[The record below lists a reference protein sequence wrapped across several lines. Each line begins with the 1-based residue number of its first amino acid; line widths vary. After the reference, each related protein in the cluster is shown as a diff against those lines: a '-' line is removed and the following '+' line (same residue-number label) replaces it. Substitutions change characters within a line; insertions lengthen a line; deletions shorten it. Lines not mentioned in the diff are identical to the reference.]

1 MKKIIEYI
9 NIDENFDDI
18 CIQEPIKISN
28 KAEKTIRQIFHSP
41 LYNTFSKY
49 VMNVFRELYLYNE
62 NKSNLNEEYNYL
74 LSRKPIIDQFILS
87 TDDIICY
94 SLYNIENIDMNK
106 VSELY
111 NNRYNLSSYFP
122 KNS

>member
-28 KAEKTIRQIFHSP
+28 KAEKIIRQIFHSP
-41 LYNTFSKY
+41 LYNSFSKY

-62 NKSNLNEEYNYL
+62 NKSNLNKEYNYL
-74 LSRKPIIDQFILS
+74 LNRKPIIDQFILS
-87 TDDIICY
+87 TDDIIRY

-106 VSELY
+106 VFELY

>member
-1 MKKIIEYI
+1 MKKIIEYV
-9 NIDENFDDI
+9 NIDENFADTDI
-18 CIQEPIKISN
+18 HEPIKISN
-28 KAEKTIRQIFHSP
+28 QAEKTIREIFHTP
-41 LYNTFSKY
+41 LYNSFSKY

-62 NKSNLNEEYNYL
+62 NRSNLNKEYNYL
-74 LSRKPIIDQFILS
+74 LYRKPIIDQFILS
-87 TDDIICY
+87 VDDIIRY
-94 SLYNIENIDMNK
+94 SLYNVENIDMNK

>member
-18 CIQEPIKISN
+18 GIQEPIKISN
-28 KAEKTIRQIFHSP
+28 TAEKTIRQIFHSP
-41 LYNTFSKY
+41 LYNSFSKY

-62 NKSNLNEEYNYL
+62 NKSNLNKEYNYL
-74 LSRKPIIDQFILS
+74 LNRKPIIDQFILS
-87 TDDIICY
+87 TDDIVRY
-94 SLYNIENIDMNK
+94 SLYNIENIDMDK
-106 VSELY
+106 VSELF

>member
-1 MKKIIEYI
+1 MTKIIEYI
-9 NIDENFDDI
+9 NIDDI
-18 CIQEPIKISN
+18 DIQDPIKISN
-28 KAEKTIRQIFHSP
+28 TAEKTIRQIFHSP
-41 LYNTFSKY
+41 LYSSFSKY
-49 VMNVFRELYLYNE
+49 IMNVFRELYLYNE

-94 SLYNIENIDMNK
+94 SLYNIDMNK

-111 NNRYNLSSYFP
+111 TNRYNLSSYFL

>member
-28 KAEKTIRQIFHSP
+28 KAEKIIRQIFHSP
-41 LYNTFSKY
+41 LYNSFSKY

-87 TDDIICY
+87 TDDIIRY
-94 SLYNIENIDMNK
+94 SLYNIENIDMEK
-106 VSELY
+106 VSELF

>member
-9 NIDENFDDI
+9 NIDENFADTDI
-18 CIQEPIKISN
+18 HEPIKISN
-28 KAEKTIRQIFHSP
+28 EAEKTIRQIFHTP
-41 LYNTFSKY
+41 VYNSFSKY

-62 NKSNLNEEYNYL
+62 NKSNLNKEYNYL
-74 LSRKPIIDQFILS
+74 LNRKPIIDQFILS
-87 TDDIICY
+87 VDDIIRY
-94 SLYNIENIDMNK
+94 SLYDVENIDMSK

-122 KNS
+122 KNI

>member
-9 NIDENFDDI
+9 NIDDI
-18 CIQEPIKISN
+18 GIHEPIKISN

-41 LYNTFSKY
+41 LYNSFSKY

-62 NKSNLNEEYNYL
+62 NKSNLNKEYNYL

-87 TDDIICY
+87 TDDIIRY
-94 SLYNIENIDMNK
+94 SLYNIKNIDMNK

-111 NNRYNLSSYFP
+111 NNRYNLSSYFL

>member
-28 KAEKTIRQIFHSP
+28 KAEKIIRQIFHSP
-41 LYNTFSKY
+41 LYNSFSKY

-74 LSRKPIIDQFILS
+74 LNRKPIIDQFILS
-87 TDDIICY
+87 TDDIIRY
-94 SLYNIENIDMNK
+94 SLYNIENIDMEK
-106 VSELY
+106 VSELF

>member
-9 NIDENFDDI
+9 NIDDI
-18 CIQEPIKISN
+18 DIHEPIKISN

-41 LYNTFSKY
+41 LYNSFSKY

-62 NKSNLNEEYNYL
+62 NKSNLNKEYNYL
-74 LSRKPIIDQFILS
+74 LNRKPIIDQFILS
-87 TDDIICY
+87 TDDIIRY
-94 SLYNIENIDMNK
+94 SLYNIENIDMEK
-106 VSELY
+106 VSELF